1 MTKEEL
7 EKENERLRKLVEV
20 LTEQNKELEKRY
32 NLKCFEFELFLS
44 QMGIGHRDLTQFAN
58 KD

>member
-7 EKENERLRKLVEV
+7 EKENKRLRKLVEV
-20 LTEQNKELEKRY
+20 LTVQNKELEKRY
-32 NLKCFEFELFLS
+32 NLKCFEVELFAS
-44 QMGIGHRDLTQFAN
+44 QMGIGHRSLTEFMN